1 MLVVVISSTT
11 AVIASRYSAKSCCRS
26 SSWFPERWGVTRCD
40 HKGSVFLFT
49 TGGNV
54 LKGYDVGIG
63 LWRGIGMK
71 WCTLCIFFNSF
82 KRQRIA
88 DCTETWWSWHTP
100 WSNLRSS
107 TVAGLVLDFSGT
119 FQAIAKRKPTT
130 LASLHMTNQK
140 WISVMSPKSLL
151 IATSDCLNTS
161 EQAWRSSSERGIA
174 TASSFVK
181 SPHRCTSTSTYHI
194 HTNLSQCWY
203 TSA

>member
-1 MLVVVISSTT
+1 MCWKVMTWNL
-11 AVIASRYSAKSCCRS
+11 
-26 SSWFPERWGVTRCD
+26 
-40 HKGSVFLFT
+40 
-49 TGGNV
+49 
-54 LKGYDVGIG
+54 GYDVGIG
-63 LWRGIGMK
+63 MK
-71 WCTLCIFFNSF
+71 WGTLCIFFNSF

-107 TVAGLVLDFSGT
+107 RVAGLVLDVSGT
-119 FQAIAKRKPTT
+119 FQAIDTRKPTT

-174 TASSFVK
+174 TARIAVLWNLHIDAH
-181 SPHRCTSTSTYHI
+181 PHPHITYTYHI